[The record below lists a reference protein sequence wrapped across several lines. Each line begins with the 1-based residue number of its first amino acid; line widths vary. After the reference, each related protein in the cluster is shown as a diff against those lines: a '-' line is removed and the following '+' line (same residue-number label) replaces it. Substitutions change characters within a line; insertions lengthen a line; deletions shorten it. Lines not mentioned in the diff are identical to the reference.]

1 MSTSMRDA
9 FAEALVR
16 AAAIDPT
23 IVVLDGDVANST
35 KTDRF
40 HQALPRQ
47 FVHAGIAEQNM
58 VGVAA
63 GLASVGFRPFVTT
76 FAVFATSRAHD
87 QVRMVVAQ
95 TGLNVKIVGAYS
107 GLLTG
112 KTGKTHI
119 CVDDLAIFRAMPGMT
134 VYAPADNEELSQVI
148 AYLSRNEE
156 PAYLRVARDEA
167 PPVVPDGYLF
177 DPERAVRLA
186 EGREVTVVST
196 GAQTGRCLET
206 VRVLRAEGM
215 DVGLV
220 HVPVLKPLPAAH
232 LLEELRGSRL
242 VVTVEEHNVI
252 GGLGGAVAELLAEQ
266 DARPRL
272 HRVGIQDVY
281 GESGP
286 NDALLE
292 KYGLSAARVAE
303 RVRAAAARA

>member
-1 MSTSMRDA
+1 EAHVPAGAHRQGQGSVVHGGRLQLALARSDRRRAIGRPPRAGRRGGVSTSMRDA

-47 FVHAGIAEQNM
+47 FVHAGIAEQNI

-119 CVDDLAIFRAMPGMT
+119 CV
-134 VYAPADNEELSQVI
+134 
-148 AYLSRNEE
+148 
-156 PAYLRVARDEA
+156 
-167 PPVVPDGYLF
+167 
-177 DPERAVRLA
+177 
-186 EGREVTVVST
+186 
-196 GAQTGRCLET
+196 
-206 VRVLRAEGM
+206 
-215 DVGLV
+215 
-220 HVPVLKPLPAAH
+220 
-232 LLEELRGSRL
+232 
-242 VVTVEEHNVI
+242 
-252 GGLGGAVAELLAEQ
+252 
-266 DARPRL
+266 
-272 HRVGIQDVY
+272 
-281 GESGP
+281 
-286 NDALLE
+286 
-292 KYGLSAARVAE
+292 
-303 RVRAAAARA
+303 